1 RAFFMLRIALPNKGR
16 LADEARALFAEA
28 GLGVRA
34 LGERALTASLGGEFQ
49 ALFVRAQDVA
59 EFVADGAADAG
70 VTGWDLVAESDRALE
85 TLLDLEFGRCRL
97 VVASHEESGIM
108 SLDDIT
114 DHRVATVF
122 PRLARNYFESLG
134 RPVSIVPVSGAAE
147 VAPHLGIADVIVDL
161 VSTGSTLK
169 TNGLREL
176 ATVLEST
183 ARLVVASHEESGIM
197 SLDDITDHRVA
208 TVFPRL
214 TRNYFE
220 SLGRPVSIVP
230 VSGAAEVAPHLG
242 IADVIV
248 DLVSTGST
256 LKTNGL
262 RELGTV
268 LESTARL
275 VGPKQGG
282 FAATVHD
289 VTTAV
294 PRSRESSLDDLV
306 TALDSVVRGRGK
318 RYLMANVPRAVLD
331 RVTAVLPGLN
341 GPTVID
347 IMNGHDMVAVHAV
360 VPADGIYRTIAAL
373 KGLGAEGILV
383 TRIERL
389 LP

>member
-1 RAFFMLRIALPNKGR
+1 MLRIALPNKGR

-85 TLLDLEFGRCRL
+85 TLLDLEFGRC
-97 VVASHEESGIM
+97 
-108 SLDDIT
+108 
-114 DHRVATVF
+114 
-122 PRLARNYFESLG
+122 
-134 RPVSIVPVSGAAE
+134 
-147 VAPHLGIADVIVDL
+147 
-161 VSTGSTLK
+161 
-169 TNGLREL
+169 
-176 ATVLEST
+176 
-183 ARLVVASHEESGIM
+183 RLVVASHEESGIM

-318 RYLMANVPRAVLD
+318 RYLMANVPRTALD